1 MSQYED
7 LKLDVLLAIYR
18 DAFRPGSLSQFGI
31 DDLDRVLPAEMV
43 CGITRSIVYNLHND
57 KYLDCDFGYYSISSE
72 GIRHIEF
79 IYGELDTAGDEIDH
93 SVTRSLSG
101 QFMVPASDLM
111 VALNH
116 NSDPYREALRA
127 LDSAV
132 SAFRN
137 DHCLEDEWG
146 PEKGI
151 LLQSI
156 EAGQRLLKEGQVRAA
171 TIYTTIVSPLRIVAD
186 RYKEA
191 VAAELVTAG
200 VDQVIPLFEGRF
212 IRFWR

>member
-137 DHCLEDEWG
+137 DHCLEHEWG

-191 VAAELVTAG
+191 VAAELVTAS